1 MKPISYLRNKLEQQ
15 KGKKEEV
22 QNSVKVLRR
31 KLKSEK
37 SYLENLEKAASIIRI
52 VGLETQQQLQF
63 HISDITSLAMGGI
76 FPDPYKVQLEF
87 VEKRGK
93 TECDILFDRNG
104 NQVKPLDAVGGGAVD
119 VASFALRIASWS
131 MAMRKTRNVILLDEP
146 MRFLSSAYQENA
158 SEMIKEVSQKLGIQ
172 FIIVTHNPVLTEN
185 ADKVFEVS
193 IRKGIT
199 KVK

>member
-1 MKPISYLRNKLEQQ
+1 MNLIELRTKIEQQ

-22 QNSVKVLRR
+22 QSSIKGLRR
-31 KLKSEK
+31 KLTKEK
-37 SYLENLEKAASIIRI
+37 RHLQNLEKASSIIRI

-63 HISDITSLAMGGI
+63 HISDITSLAMEGI

-172 FIIVTHNPVLTEN
+172 FVIVSHNQILTEN

-193 IRKGIT
+193 IKKGIT